1 MPRKQSK
8 IKKYQKYF
16 QIIKNKIKKKQKH
29 FFLGLTIIIGVFL
42 LVLKNINFSQIR
54 KTNKPKKQKILSQK
68 TKTIFPKEYITKEG
82 DYLWKIAEDFY
93 GSGFNAY
100 DIAQVNHIPEPNNI
114 PPGTKII
121 LPLVTPKQ
129 PTKGEIAATQTEQVI
144 SKDGFYLVQL
154 GDSLSSI
161 ALKVYGDLNAWPI
174 IAKEN
179 NIQNP
184 EQIEVGMVLKI
195 PSK

>member
-1 MPRKQSK
+1 MPPKQPKNKSNL
-8 IKKYQKYF
+8 INL
-16 QIIKNKIKKKQKH
+16 IKNRIIQKRRQ
-29 FFLGLTIIIGVFL
+29 FFLGLVAF
-42 LVLKNINFSQIR
+42 V
-54 KTNKPKKQKILSQK
+54 ILSTLIVNNLPLIPVKSSVKLDRSKSNQK
-68 TKTIFPKEYITKEG
+68 EVKKFPQEYITKEG
-82 DYLWKIAEDFY
+82 DYLWQIAEEFY

-100 DIAQVNHIPEPNNI
+100 DIAQVNNITEPNNI

-121 LPLVTPKQ
+121 LPLVTPRQ
-129 PTKGEIAATQTEQVI
+129 PTKGEISANQTEKVTNQ
-144 SKDGFYLVQL
+144 DQFYLVQL

-179 NIQNP
+179 NLQNP

-195 PSK
+195 PLK